1 MATKKILIQV
11 ILDDKASREQKKV
24 QSALNQTTTAIK
36 KMTAEEEKQFI
47 AQEKLNLQ
55 NKLYINE
62 LKQKAQAELFAAD
75 ATARTRAQAGLN
87 NAILLETGR
96 LASDVNFGFTAI
108 ANNLSQVVT
117 LFSSFVR
124 TSDGVRG
131 AFRELGKSIMGT
143 GGVLIAVQLLI
154 GFLPKLD
161 KIFKDLRGRTLDL
174 NDVFEKAGEEVS
186 DVAANFE
193 TYILILTRLN

>member
-11 ILDDKASREQKKV
+11 ILDDKASRQQKKV
-24 QSALNQTTTAIK
+24 EGAIKQTTSAIK

-55 NKLYINE
+55 NKLYIAE

-75 ATARTRAQAGLN
+75 ATARSRAQAGLN

-124 TSDGVRG
+124 TSDGVTG

-143 GGVLIAVQLLI
+143 GGLLI
-154 GFLPKLD
+154 GIQLIIGLLPRLD
-161 KIFKDLRGRTLDL
+161 ALIKDLRSRTLDL
-174 NDVFEKAGEEVS
+174 SNVFKNAGEGVS
-186 DVAANFE
+186 DISGSF
-193 TYILILTRLN
+193 